1 MRAGLYTP
9 TVTDFDAVF
18 ADAVRARGGSLNDIH
33 IYSRKRG
40 GSLFGVLACVLK
52 QSVPFLR
59 SVILPEFGGVVKN
72 VTEDVSNNIPFKSSL
87 KQNLTSSAKNIGK
100 RIVRGGG
107 ARGGGRRRRR
117 GRVSGVKRLKRARAS
132 QNKTVKTRKKA
143 GKRSSS
149 KKSQTRRKNK
159 KKCHPNMKN
168 DIFNSDMYSHF

>member
-40 GSLFGVLACVLK
+40 GSLFGVLARVLK

-59 SVILPEFGGVVKN
+59 SVILPEFGGFVKN

-107 ARGGGRRRRR
+107 ARRGGRRRGR
-117 GRVSGVKRLKRARAS
+117 GSGVKRLKRARAS